1 MICEICGRSR
11 PLTYRSTVSALRSVC
26 SECIRDGNRVAF
38 GVYQGRAAVRFADER
53 VPASEI
59 HSAARFIRWLLVK
72 TFEAEKQRV
81 WDALLRL

>member
-26 SECIRDGNRVAF
+26 AECINAGPQIT
-38 GVYQGRAAVRFADER
+38 GAAVRFADGR
-53 VPASEI
+53 VLTWEI
-59 HSAARFIRWLLVK
+59 HHAARVIRWLRV
-72 TFEAEKQRV
+72 EAEKQAV